1 MSPKPRQASPK
12 VTAEIAGEIKRLWK
26 QTTLNQAQIA
36 AKLGTLNQ
44 GRVSEIING
53 QKFSEVPPTDIQKE
67 DTSDQ
72 NKR

>member
-36 AKLGTLNQ
+36 AKLGALNQ

-53 QKFSEVPPTDIQKE
+53 QKFSDVPPTDIQKE